1 MKTRTT
7 MNKITAMK
15 CVGVAAMM
23 IAADVTVA
31 QTASKDEPKN
41 QPAATQMPM
50 TPPKRVRAVRKSMV
64 DLDAMA
70 KDRRPGQV
78 MPGDPSP
85 MGGVATKAPMGD
97 AATPV
102 GSFMST
108 DKPVT
113 AASLEQNAN
122 KPQIKLPDT
131 APYNK
136 PVLKPVGDSAARPEV
151 LNGTMPAPEPEQ
163 VVQTKMVENVP
174 APVPAP
180 VVATAVA
187 PAPVVER
194 AVPVVEV
201 PAAVEHAALVAAV
214 PVVERVEP
222 KVAEKV
228 IERAP
233 VAAARVNA
241 AAPVAAAAPV
251 PASVLVDG
259 VVMMQVPSALSTGGA
274 SVRVESITGDGAGVQ
289 WRTGN
294 GAWTT
299 PTVGQTAE
307 GKIEVRAGL
316 DGQVVLVVDGLAE
329 VRVMRL
335 GRATIERCT
344 ESRGA
349 TSVGLGVTRGAVEVR
364 PVGAALQDAGK
375 GQMFARVR
383 TPDQVFGL
391 VGPLR
396 VEYDAFSGTKRR
408 GVNQ

>member
-1 MKTRTT
+1 
-7 MNKITAMK
+7 MNKITVMT
-15 CVGVAAMM
+15 CVGAAAMM

-41 QPAATQMPM
+41 QPAATPMPMPM
-50 TPPKRVRAVRKSMV
+50 TSPKRVRAVRKSMV
-64 DLDAMA
+64 DLEALA

-85 MGGVATKAPMGD
+85 MGGVATKVPMGD

-122 KPQIKLPDT
+122 KPQIKLPNT

-136 PVLKPVGDSAARPEV
+136 PVLKPVGDNAARPEV
-151 LNGTMPAPEPEQ
+151 LNGTMPVPEPEQ
-163 VVQTKMVENVP
+163 VVETKMVGNVTT
-174 APVPAP
+174 AAPAP

-187 PAPVVER
+187 AAPVVER
-194 AVPVVEV
+194 VVPVVEV
-201 PAAVEHAALVAAV
+201 PAAVEHAAPVAAV

-222 KVAEKV
+222 KVAEKM

-233 VAAARVNA
+233 VAAAPVNA
-241 AAPVAAAAPV
+241 AAPVAVAVAAPV
-251 PASVLVDG
+251 PASALVDG

-274 SVRVESITGDGAGVQ
+274 SVRVESIAGDAAGVQ
-289 WRTGN
+289 WRIGN

-299 PTVGQTAE
+299 PTVGETAE

-329 VRVMRL
+329 LRVTRL